1 MINGA
6 RNAAIGI
13 FGKSSWYHFGLGQ
26 SLEGISIFT
35 WHINPGKN
43 RTFTKVRDR
52 EPKYIGGEL
61 KSKGEGRT
69 SLGPLLHIPNTR
81 GMGLIPDYETKILYA
96 I

>member
-1 MINGA
+1 MFNGA

-43 RTFTKVRDR
+43 RTFTKVNDR
-52 EPKYIGGEL
+52 EPKYIGEL
-61 KSKGEGRT
+61 KSKGEGGT
-69 SLGPLLHIPNTR
+69 SLDPLLHIPNTR
-81 GMGLIPDYETKILYA
+81 GMGSIHDQETKILYA